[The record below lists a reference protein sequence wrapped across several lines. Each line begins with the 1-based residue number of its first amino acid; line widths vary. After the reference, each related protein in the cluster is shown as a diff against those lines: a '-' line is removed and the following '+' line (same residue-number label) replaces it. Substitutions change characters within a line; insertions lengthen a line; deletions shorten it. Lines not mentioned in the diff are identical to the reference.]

1 MSNPSD
7 NQMAQGKDFNAT
19 VPARFVR
26 LPSIAEKKLGAAYVA
41 PVRLDPRALEQM
53 QQTIKSLSGE
63 YAVKLATQIRELL
76 HMIED
81 VCHLP
86 GTSRSKFYDA
96 IHDMRGLAGT
106 FGHPIVGQTLVGHLV
121 FDGVT
126 HGFDM
131 KTQDGGVEM
140 QRVFHVAAKGIGK
153 LADDRMSEGAGKT
166 AHVMDGVVE
175 LATQVAS
182 MMTDVFNHVQQ
193 FADLVCEFD
202 GIFAR
207 QRLDRLLHLFERT
220 RVKTHRRDV
229 GGA

>member
-7 NQMAQGKDFNAT
+7 NQMLQGQDFNAT

-81 VCHLP
+81 VCHHASEL
-86 GTSRSKFYDA
+86 RSKFYDS

-106 FGHPIVGQTLVGHLV
+106 FGHPIVGQFANSLCRYMEDTLHLNA
-121 FDGVT
+121 T
-126 HGFDM
+126 IL
-131 KTQDGGVEM
+131 
-140 QRVFHVAAKGIGK
+140 RFHVEAMRDAIEDKMPDK
-153 LADDRMSEGAGKT
+153 RLADETLRSLERLILNARN
-166 AHVMDGVVE
+166 E
-175 LATQVAS
+175 SLIVARES
-182 MMTDVFNHVQQ
+182 
-193 FADLVCEFD
+193 LS
-202 GIFAR
+202 G
-207 QRLDRLLHLFERT
+207 
-220 RVKTHRRDV
+220 
-229 GGA
+229 

>member
-106 FGHPIVGQTLVGHLV
+106 FGHPIVGQFANSLCRYMEDTLHLNA
-121 FDGVT
+121 T
-126 HGFDM
+126 IL
-131 KTQDGGVEM
+131 
-140 QRVFHVAAKGIGK
+140 RFHVEAMRDAIEDKMPDK
-153 LADDRMSEGAGKT
+153 RLADETLRSLERLILNAKNEGLMAGRESLS
-166 AHVMDGVVE
+166 G
-175 LATQVAS
+175 
-182 MMTDVFNHVQQ
+182 
-193 FADLVCEFD
+193 
-202 GIFAR
+202 
-207 QRLDRLLHLFERT
+207 
-220 RVKTHRRDV
+220 
-229 GGA
+229 